1 MALSTLDTS
10 GKVLAVVHVVICL
23 AVGTLRRFSS
33 TIGLL
38 NLNSSMI
45 VILGRRAFQYLTVF
59 KAKEETW
66 DFYNSF
72 LSISFDKC
80 IGHLLR
86 FKL

>member
-1 MALSTLDTS
+1 MFGSWYFA
-10 GKVLAVVHVVICL
+10 KVLLDDRASQPEFEYD
-23 AVGTLRRFSS
+23 R
-33 TIGLL
+33 
-38 NLNSSMI
+38 